1 MNNWAVPKRYF
12 KLTLYAGRDPSD
24 QREVKVLS
32 TLNIDSKV
40 QFDTSAS
47 VSGSLNEANIQITG
61 LKRSTMLYLAT
72 CYNQYNRILNHVVI
86 DAGYENN
93 HGVVFEGNIVQAI
106 PNLNNADY
114 SISLKAVAG
123 FENLLQGNPIIAKAG
138 KVAVGDILR
147 EIALDNGLV
156 LRNTAKPVYI
166 ENYSDNGEGVGE
178 KIRRIAEMTGLNIY
192 IDGKTLNCNPYD
204 KSNERSSFTVSYRN
218 MIGSPKPTPIGC
230 EVDLRMC
237 ANLQSGTMVKINS
250 LKFPT
255 LGDNS
260 YFVQTIA
267 HRGDTKGNDWV
278 SHVYLIRE
286 GFEQYAN
293 ESTVV

>member
-12 KLTLYAGRDPSD
+12 KLTLYAGRDPEN
-24 QREVKVLS
+24 QKEVKVLS
-32 TLNIDSKV
+32 KLGIDSKV

-61 LKRSTMLYLAT
+61 LQRATMLYLAT
-72 CYNQYNRILNHVVI
+72 CYNQYNRILNHITI

-93 HGVVFEGNIVQAI
+93 HGVIFDGNIVSAI

-123 FENLLQGNPIIAKAG
+123 FENLLDGNPIISKQG

-147 EIALDNGLV
+147 EIAVNNGLV
-156 LRNTAKPVYI
+156 LRNTAVPTYI
-166 ENYSDNGEGVGE
+166 DNYVDNGEGVGE
-178 KIRRIAEMTGLNIY
+178 KIRTLADMTGLNIY
-192 IDGKTLNCNPYD
+192 IDGKTLNCNPHD
-204 KSNERSSFTVSYRN
+204 KSKERGDFIINYKN
-218 MIGSPKPTPIGC
+218 MVGSPRPTPIGA
-230 EVDLRMC
+230 EVTIRM
-237 ANLQSGTMVKINS
+237 NPSLTTGSPVKLSSI
-250 LKFPT
+250 KFPQ

-278 SHVYLIRE
+278 SNVYLIRQGYE
-286 GFEQYAN
+286 NYA
-293 ESTVV
+293 E